1 MYKLKR
7 TQQADN
13 QLSNIIYYVADSSGS
28 VDTAM
33 KLSETIE
40 KSILRL
46 TDFPESGVKPK
57 YATLVRQG
65 LRVLIVD
72 RYLIFY
78 KIDFTNETII
88 VVGFVSSSQEYI
100 NLI

>member
-40 KSILRL
+40 KSLLRL
-46 TDFPESGVKPK
+46 TDFPESGLKPK
-57 YATLVRQG
+57 YAILDRQG
-65 LRVLIVD
+65 FRVLIVD

>member
-57 YATLVRQG
+57 YAILDRQG
-65 LRVLIVD
+65 FRVLIVD

>member
-33 KLSETIE
+33 KLTETIE
-40 KSILRL
+40 KSLLGL

-57 YATLVRQG
+57 YAILDRQG

-88 VVGFVSSSQEYI
+88 IVGFVSSSQEYI

>member
-40 KSILRL
+40 KSLLRL

-57 YATLVRQG
+57 YAILDRQG

-88 VVGFVSSSQEYI
+88 IVGFVSSSQEYI